1 MNGNQYNNQYKICPN
16 CRGANP
22 LDAKFCAFC
31 SMPLQEQSGGNFQ
44 GGENPS
50 AAEFDGVPVR
60 DVSLFVGTSAPIYLK
75 KFYKKS
81 KGKKIGMNFIVLLL
95 GFAFSAV
102 AQSFW
107 FFHRK
112 MNKIGAAIF
121 AVGVLFTSVSLYSA
135 YCLPQYTKPL
145 NDIQTLGA
153 ENFLKSIDKQTSDSN
168 ITKAILSG
176 DYLKGL
182 DSSQKA
188 QLEKLSR
195 GVVIKYAVF
204 AAVGVVQIALC
215 VLIAAFAD
223 NIYYK
228 FAIKKIKAIRD
239 GPNYC
244 DDALRFCGGTK
255 SVIWALLLIFT
266 AVLYT
271 AATLLLGINIV
282 I

>member
-22 LDAKFCAFC
+22 PDAKFCAFC
-31 SMPLQEQSGGNFQ
+31 SMPLQEQSGGNPQ
-44 GGENPS
+44 SGESPS
-50 AAEFDGVPVR
+50 DAEFNGVPVR
-60 DVSLFVGTSAPIYLK
+60 DVSLFVGASAPIYLK
-75 KFYKKS
+75 KFHKKS
-81 KGKKIGMNFIVLLL
+81 DGKKIGMNFIVLLL

-112 MNKIGAAIF
+112 MNKIGAVIF

-135 YCLPQYTKPL
+135 YSLEQYTEPL
-145 NDIQTLGA
+145 SDIQTLGA
-153 ENFLKSIDKQTSDSN
+153 ENFLKSIDKQTSGEN
-168 ITKAILSG
+168 ISKAIMTG

-182 DSSQKA
+182 DNSQKA
-188 QLEKLSR
+188 QIKTLTR
-195 GVVIKYAVF
+195 GLITKYAVY
-204 AAVGVVQIALC
+204 AVIIIMQIALC

-223 NIYYK
+223 YIYYK

-255 SVIWALLLIFT
+255 TVIWALLLIFT
-266 AVLYT
+266 AVLYV
-271 AATLLLGINIV
+271 AATLLLGIRIV
-282 I
+282 